1 MKGLKNFLYDK
12 NDIVIALVVLLL
24 AGLIIFWRMEVIMA
38 YPQTLAAET
47 DTTQT
52 TESEAVIDES
62 DNQKQNSSADNTSA
76 DDSNSAFTNG
86 VLSKEVTVTVS
97 GGSATA
103 AVNSLI
109 GAGLFSSYDEYVE
122 ICKAAGYTPENI
134 KAKTFTFEVGSTQ
147 TDIAKE
153 VTQ

>member
-1 MKGLKNFLYDK
+1 MKGLKNFFYDK
-12 NDIVIALVVLLL
+12 NDIVIALAVLLL

-52 TESEAVIDES
+52 TEEKADMREGDKQAEAQGDKVAEQGGVFKD
-62 DNQKQNSSADNTSA
+62 
-76 DDSNSAFTNG
+76 G
-86 VLSKEVTVTVS
+86 VLAKELTVTVN
-97 GGSATA
+97 GGSATS
-103 AVNSLI
+103 AVNCLI
-109 GAGLFSSYDEYVE
+109 DAGLFASYDEYVE

-134 KAKTFTFEVGSTQ
+134 KAKTFTFASGSTQ
-147 TDIAKE
+147 TDIAEE